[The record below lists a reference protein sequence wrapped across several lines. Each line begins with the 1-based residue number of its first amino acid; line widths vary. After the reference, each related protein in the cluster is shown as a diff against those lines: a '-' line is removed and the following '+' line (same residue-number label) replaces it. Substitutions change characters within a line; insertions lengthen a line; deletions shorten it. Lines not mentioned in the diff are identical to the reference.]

1 LALNWASPFFSYED
15 IMTKPTSM
23 TELEAVNV
31 LLTTI
36 GEAPV
41 NTLDGNQVTDVSIAK
56 QVLNEVSREV
66 QAQGWHFNTEQGVEL
81 SPNISGDIAIPADT
95 ARIDA
100 QDFNTVIREGKMFNL
115 TDRTFEFASKIKVD
129 IVYYQDFVEL
139 PQQAKKYITTRA
151 ARIFSDRLLNSESIH
166 KMTSRDEQR
175 ALIDLKEL
183 EGDTGDFNMMDSY
196 SVSRVMNR
204 GFNRKVL

>member
-1 LALNWASPFFSYED
+1 
-15 IMTKPTSM
+15 MTKPTSM

-66 QAQGWHFNTEQGVEL
+66 QAQGWHFNTEQNVPLTPDTL
-81 SPNISGDIAIPADT
+81 SNIVIPADT

-100 QDFNTVIREGKMFNL
+100 RDFNVVVRENKLFNL
-115 TDRTFEFASKIKVD
+115 TDRTFAFVSKILVD
-129 IVYYQDFVEL
+129 IIYYQDFANL
-139 PQQAKKYITTRA
+139 PQQAKNYITTRA
-151 ARIFSDRLLNSESIH
+151 ARIFADRTLNSETIH

-175 ALIDLKEL
+175 ALIDLKEM